1 MSRDFLDSAIAAVF
15 CFVGACVFAFFLA
28 LFGFL
33 SGCAT
38 TVKHEV
44 PQLDSVGE
52 AMKKIVIKDC
62 KKPTLAMPPIPP
74 ECVIDIRGDVMTASS
89 KDCENL
95 IRYYVQARSLLRP
108 ASAGAPASSDRL

>member
-1 MSRDFLDSAIAAVF
+1 MSRDWLESAIAAAT
-15 CFVGACVFAFFLA
+15 CFVGACVVIALLA
-28 LFGFL
+28 ILGFL
-33 SGCAT
+33 GGCT
-38 TVKHEV
+38 QHEV
-44 PQLDSVGE
+44 KVSAPQLDTFR
-52 AMKKIVIKDC
+52 KIVIKDC